1 MDQLPPPPARPDEP
15 FGYPAAPGGQA
26 PAPVAA
32 SRPGTVTA
40 AGWALIVI
48 GVLTAAAGLFVSS
61 FGIEQSVVAI
71 VTIFVLAIG
80 AAGILAG
87 ILVLRLSPTGRV
99 LGFVVAGL
107 GLASGL
113 LQFDSSSV
121 LTLAVNGFI
130 FWALATNGEAF
141 RVRG

>member
-1 MDQLPPPPARPDEP
+1 
-15 FGYPAAPGGQA
+15 
-26 PAPVAA
+26 
-32 SRPGTVTA
+32 VTA

-71 VTIFVLAIG
+71 VTILVLAIG

-99 LGFVVAGL
+99 IGFVVAGL

-113 LQFDSSSV
+113 LQFDSSSI
-121 LTLAVNGFI
+121 LTLAANGFI
-130 FWALATNGEAF
+130 LWALVTNGEAF
-141 RVRG
+141 RARG

>member
-15 FGYPAAPGGQA
+15 FGYLGVPGGQA
-26 PAPVAA
+26 PAPAA
-32 SRPGTVTA
+32 PPRPGTVTA

-71 VTIFVLAIG
+71 VTILVLAIG

-99 LGFVVAGL
+99 IGFVVAGL

-121 LTLAVNGFI
+121 LTLAANGFI
-130 FWALATNGEAF
+130 LWALVTNGEAF
-141 RVRG
+141 RARG

>member
-15 FGYPAAPGGQA
+15 FGYLGAPGGQA
-26 PAPVAA
+26 PAPPAPP
-32 SRPGTVTA
+32 RPGTVTA
-40 AGWALIVI
+40 AGWALIVT
-48 GVLTAAAGLFVSS
+48 GVLTSAAGLFVSS

-113 LQFDSSSV
+113 LQFDSSSI
-121 LTLAVNGFI
+121 LTLAANGFI
-130 FWALATNGEAF
+130 LWALATNGEAF